1 MNINFIKNTGM
12 NINYADGEVSWKW
25 VILIMAKVLQ
35 SHEVKYILCK
45 YLLSINYIRYYSM
58 YKLS

>member
-1 MNINFIKNTGM
+1 VNINFIKNTGM
-12 NINYADGEVSWKW
+12 NINCADGEVSWKW

-45 YLLSINYIRYYSM
+45 YLLPINYIRYYSM